1 MHNWKFERTRCA
13 KRLKLAIVV
22 TSFSVKS
29 LSIPTTEEL
38 GRALKLPTGHAT
50 PRKRR
55 LVEKEERGS
64 RSSPRL
70 KIPVESSS
78 NWSSPGF
85 HST

>member
-1 MHNWKFERTRCA
+1 MCKKA
-13 KRLKLAIVV
+13 KIGHCCH
-22 TSFSVKS
+22 
-29 LSIPTTEEL
+29 EL
-38 GRALKLPTGHAT
+38 LGQVAVDSNDGGTGRALKLSTGHET

-85 HST
+85 HGT